1 MAFSD
6 FFNAMK
12 KPFER
17 KKIGYSGKMKAD
29 IFKYIAPY
37 EITSGLE
44 EKNFGTMSA
53 LKYTR
58 TPENNIKYKPYFT
71 DVKYD
76 LSLIHI

>member
-1 MAFSD
+1 
-6 FFNAMK
+6 
-12 KPFER
+12 
-17 KKIGYSGKMKAD
+17 MKAD

-58 TPENNIKYKPYFT
+58 KPENIIKYKPYFT

-76 LSLIHI
+76 CSTRL

>member
-17 KKIGYSGKMKAD
+17 KKIGYAGKMKAD

-44 EKNFGTMSA
+44 EKNFGTTSA

-58 TPENNIKYKPYFT
+58 KPENIIKYKPYFT

-76 LSLIHI
+76 CSTRL

>member
-1 MAFSD
+1 MNVD
-6 FFNAMK
+6 
-12 KPFER
+12 
-17 KKIGYSGKMKAD
+17 KMT
-29 IFKYIAPY
+29 IS
-37 EITSGLE
+37 ELE

-76 LSLIHI
+76 CSTLQ